1 MVHIASMI
9 ARLAVSI
16 CLVTKTL
23 GSVYWVADMD
33 TIKSEKS
40 VIRVLKTARDVLTIA
55 IVPYVTQDTLE
66 HSVSWRVHRVVMTR
80 FVIKN
85 SDNVLGDVL
94 KDIFLKALIA
104 QVVRIDVF
112 DVETI
117 AAVHCARLVTGDKH
131 ARSIVQTFVINVVR
145 MDNALVVRNVMLA
158 IV

>member
-1 MVHIASMI
+1 MG
-9 ARLAVSI
+9 
-16 CLVTKTL
+16 TT
-23 GSVYWVADMD
+23 
-33 TIKSEKS
+33 KSEKS

-80 FVIKN
+80 SVIKN
-85 SDNVLGDVL
+85 LDNVLGDVL

-117 AAVHCARLVTGDKH
+117 AAVHCARLVTGGKH

-145 MDNALVVRNVMLA
+145 MDNA
-158 IV
+158 